1 MTNTIKSPGSLTLG
15 ADLDNLSVGVY
26 QITGVKINV
35 LGTAVTI
42 WGTIIVCRRAFDYQ
56 QVILSNGTKAIYY
69 RSKNESE
76 AWTEWKQLVTN
87 TDLGIVYH
95 PNINIPSTKTA
106 IENYIKTNLGTLRRF
121 NTVRSD
127 PAAGSESGIL
137 PGGTSFCI
145 LWQCSSVAYGW
156 VTLYSD
162 LIGRP
167 IVYGIINGTFTWY
180 TPNLTQI

>member
-76 AWTEWKQLVTN
+76 AWTEWKQLITN
-87 TDLGIVYH
+87 TDL
-95 PNINIPSTKTA
+95 TA
-106 IENYIKTNLGTLRRF
+106 RF
-121 NTVRSD
+121 NPIKINGELNDTFKSILKDKCNNSVNFIAFTNNPSD
-127 PAAGSESGIL
+127 NPFSFNAGYVIAFHSGMISSNNIL
-137 PGGTSFCI
+137 I
-145 LWQCSSVAYGW
+145 
-156 VTLYSD
+156 
-162 LIGRP
+162 LIGSSNDASSP
-167 IVYGIINGTFTWY
+167 IEVKRFD
-180 TPNLTQI
+180 LRS

>member
-106 IENYIKTNLGTLRRF
+106 IENYIKTNLGTLKRF

-127 PAAGSESGIL
+127 PAAGSESGIF

-145 LWQCSSVAYGW
+145 LWQCSSAAYGW

-162 LIGRP
+162 LIGKP

>member
-1 MTNTIKSPGSLTLG
+1 MNSSNLKITLTNNDAETSQTISNKNITDGLYLAYLKS
-15 ADLDNLSVGVY
+15 
-26 QITGVKINV
+26 TGKYRIN
-35 LGTAVTI
+35 T
-42 WGTIIVCRRAFDYQ
+42 RQ
-56 QVILSNGTKAIYY
+56 NGKWLAERELI
-69 RSKNESE
+69 
-76 AWTEWKQLVTN
+76 TN

-106 IENYIKTNLGTLRRF
+106 IENYIKTNLGTLKRF

-127 PAAGSESGIL
+127 PAAGSESGIF

-145 LWQCSSVAYGW
+145 LWQCSSAAYGW

-162 LIGRP
+162 LIGKP